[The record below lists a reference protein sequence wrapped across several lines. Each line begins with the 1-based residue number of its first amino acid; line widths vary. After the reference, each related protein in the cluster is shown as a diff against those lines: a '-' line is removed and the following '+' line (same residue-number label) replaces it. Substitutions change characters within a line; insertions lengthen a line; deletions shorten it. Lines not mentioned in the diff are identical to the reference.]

1 MERQISNMEYR
12 VPVAYSSYGIVKV
25 DAENKQELI
34 EKLSSQDFIDEM
46 PLPDEP
52 QYLEDS
58 FEIDING
65 LEITD
70 QIDTNGNPFT
80 LVLSHDEIE
89 KLNNKK

>member
-1 MERQISNMEYR
+1 
-12 VPVAYSSYGIVKV
+12 
-25 DAENKQELI
+25 
-34 EKLSSQDFIDEM
+34 M

-58 FEIDING
+58 FEIDIDG